1 CNIHFIRRKLMY
13 KQIYRKTDGMPE
25 LIQDRYDEESAVS
38 IFDYDHDLYTDSMPP
53 SHLYQPI
60 QFNEDT
66 NEWIGT
72 DKEDWE
78 NNQSKP
84 PIEPDGT
91 DFLNAQLLSND
102 IEHNTKIEGLQQ
114 DVANLTSE
122 LLEMKGGV
130 SDVSNT

>member
-1 CNIHFIRRKLMY
+1 MY
-13 KQIYRKTDGMPE
+13 KQIYRKTDGIPE
-25 LIQDRYDEESAVS
+25 LIQDRYDEESEVS
-38 IFDYDHDLYTDSMPP
+38 IFDYDKDLYTDSMPP

-60 QFNEDT
+60 QFNEET
-66 NEWIGT
+66 NDWKGTAKEEW
-72 DKEDWE
+72 ES
-78 NNQSKP
+78 NQPKT

-91 DFLNAQLLSND
+91 DFLNAQLISND
-102 IEHNTKIEGLQQ
+102 IEHNAKIEGLQQ

>member
-1 CNIHFIRRKLMY
+1 MY
-13 KQIYRKTDGMPE
+13 KQIYRKTDGTPE
-25 LIQDRYDEESAVS
+25 LIQDRYDEESEVS
-38 IFDYDHDLYTDSMPP
+38 IFNYDKDLYTDSMPP

-60 QFNEDT
+60 QFNEEK
-66 NEWIGT
+66 NEWIGVT
-72 DKEDWE
+72 KEDWE
-78 NNQSKP
+78 SNQSKP

-91 DFLNAQLLSND
+91 DFLNAQLISND
-102 IEHNTKIEGLQQ
+102 IEHNAKINGLEQ